1 MRLPT
6 DYVALSRDD
15 PSAGVPL
22 GFDLYDA
29 DGAALLHGRTGSA
42 RRIPYR
48 SIRRMNADNRL
59 MNLVIPARLYF
70 FRQQ

>member
-15 PSAGVPL
+15 LSAGVPL

-29 DGAALLHGRTGSA
+29 DGAALLH
-42 RRIPYR
+42 
-48 SIRRMNADNRL
+48 
-59 MNLVIPARLYF
+59 
-70 FRQQ
+70 